1 MGIVDLAQIKDVALN
16 RTSESTATFHDAPVS
31 VDLPVLLASMAAQE
45 HRPTS
50 YPEIREPRQ
59 GGRSALQRKSLV
71 EGGAKSRFSEQN
83 RRSTGAN
90 QQKPLPSSESP
101 ARMEDEKVFQA

>member
-71 EGGAKSRFSEQN
+71 EGGKESIFRAKPQVDWRKSAKTAAQ
-83 RRSTGAN
+83 
-90 QQKPLPSSESP
+90 
-101 ARMEDEKVFQA
+101 